1 MSMNVFIVAEREIF
15 FKLPNGSTGSDVQRL
30 KFDAWQTRTE
40 ETNRILDSE
49 NPAEAYI
56 AWVETRKDPKTVPV
70 FADEDIFGEWEPV
83 GFETVCEATEHI
95 NSFRDWMSTVEA
107 AGFVVKFDMI

>member
-15 FKLPNGSTGSDVQRL
+15 FKLPNGSIGNDVQRI

-70 FADEDIFGEWEPV
+70 FADEDIFGDGEPV
-83 GFETVCEATEHI
+83 GFETVCEATEHVKCL
-95 NSFRDWMSTVEA
+95 RDWMSAVEA
-107 AGFVVKFDMI
+107 KGYIVKFEMI

>member
-1 MSMNVFIVAEREIF
+1 MSMNIFIVAEREIF
-15 FKLPNGSTGSDVQRL
+15 FKKADGSLGSDVQRT

-40 ETNRILDSE
+40 ETNSILAAA

-56 AWVETRKDPKTVPV
+56 AWVEAHKDPKTVPV
-70 FADEDIFGEWEPV
+70 FADEDIFGDGEPV

-95 NSFRDWMSTVEA
+95 KCLRDWMSAVEA
-107 AGFVVKFDMI
+107 KGYIVEFGMI